1 MKMTLEVKIHQ
12 AQTSIL
18 RELLFVKAAGYAEL
32 QKPTGLTSDHFNFHI
47 TRLVELGMVERVAR
61 GRYRLTIKG
70 KEYANKLDTD
80 RKTIERQ
87 PKVAVLLGVER
98 PGVRASKELLFQ
110 RRTKNPYY
118 GYLGFPTGKISW
130 GETIAETAA
139 RELMEETGL
148 TAEFEIKGLYH
159 EHTTIHETN
168 EIIEDKMCLVVRG
181 INPQGQLISKFE
193 GGENRWMTTAEARA
207 YPKRYSSF
215 ETELE
220 MVEGQRPTFV
230 EEHHYYSKEEF

>member
-1 MKMTLEVKIHQ
+1 MTLEVKIHD

-18 RELLFVKAAGYAEL
+18 RELLFVRDAGYAEL

-47 TRLVELGMVERVAR
+47 SRLVELGMVEKVGR
-61 GRYRLTIKG
+61 GRYKLTIKG

-98 PGVRASKELLFQ
+98 EHKGQRQLLFQ
-110 RRTKNPYY
+110 KRTKNPYY
-118 GYLGFPTGKISW
+118 GYLGFPTGKITW
-130 GETIAETAA
+130 GETIAQTAA

-148 TAEFEIKGLYH
+148 EAEYEIRGLYH
-159 EHTTIHETN
+159 EHTTIEGTD
-168 EIIEDKMCLVVRG
+168 EKIEDKMFFVVRC
-181 INPQGQLISKFE
+181 INHRGKLIEKFE
-193 GGENRWMTTAEARA
+193 GGENSWMSLEEARK

-220 MVEGQRPTFV
+220 MVEGKLNTFV
-230 EEHHYYSKEEF
+230 EEHHFYSSEEF

>member
-1 MKMTLEVKIHQ
+1 MTLEVKVHA
-12 AQTSIL
+12 AQTGIL
-18 RELLFVKAAGYAEL
+18 RELLFVRQAGYAQL

-47 TRLVELGMVERVAR
+47 LRLVELGMVEKVAR
-61 GRYRLTIKG
+61 GQYRLTLKG

-98 PGVRASKELLFQ
+98 EQGTKRQLLFQ
-110 RRTKNPYY
+110 KRTKNPYY
-118 GYLGFPTGKISW
+118 GYLGFPTGKITW
-130 GETIAETAA
+130 GETIMQTAA

-148 TAEFEIKGLYH
+148 EADYQIMGLYH
-159 EHTTIHETN
+159 EHTTIAGTDEF
-168 EIIEDKMCLVVRG
+168 IEDKMFFAVRCYNVTG
-181 INPQGQLISKFE
+181 KLIDKFE
-193 GGENRWMTTAEARA
+193 GGENDWMTIEQARK

-220 MVEGQRPTFV
+220 IVEGKQGPFV
-230 EEHHYYSKEEF
+230 EEHHVYSKEEF